1 MMQLSN
7 VSSPSDDPAAVVTL
21 PRYAVNLAQRILQLL
36 RNDGGLDHL
45 TIQVIWIDD
54 ALYLIAPGGRLEKLG

>member
-1 MMQLSN
+1 MQLSDEL
-7 VSSPSDDPAAVVTL
+7 STPDPAAVVTL

-36 RNDGGLDHL
+36 RNDGGVEWL
-45 TIQVIWIDD
+45 TVQVVWIDD